1 MENKQDLYEL
11 VELCREND
19 RTAQRIIFDR
29 FKRAMFAIC
38 KRYAKS
44 IPEAEDNLI
53 EGFTKVFTNIET
65 YDGSGSFESWVK
77 RIIINTCTTT
87 YNRELKHNTVE
98 RLSDVGE
105 EEVSV
110 EFSNSYSKEELYAAL
125 NSIALRQ
132 RLVFNMV
139 VIDGYSYADVASVLG
154 VSADVV
160 RTVLYRAKQNLR
172 KCLLK

>member
-1 MENKQDLYEL
+1 MENRQDLYEL
-11 VELCREND
+11 VELCRKND

-65 YDGSGSFESWVK
+65 YDGYGSFESWVK
-77 RIIINTCTTT
+77 KIIINTCTTT

-98 RLSDVGE
+98 RLDELRE
-105 EEVSV
+105 EKVNV
-110 EFSNSYSKEELYAAL
+110 EAATAYSKEDLYAAL
-125 NSIALRQ
+125 NALSFRQ
-132 RLVFNMV
+132 RFVFNMI
-139 VIDGYSYADVASVLG
+139 VIDGYSYAEVASLLG
-154 VSADVV
+154 VSVDVV
-160 RTVLYRAKQNLR
+160 RTVLHRTKLNLR